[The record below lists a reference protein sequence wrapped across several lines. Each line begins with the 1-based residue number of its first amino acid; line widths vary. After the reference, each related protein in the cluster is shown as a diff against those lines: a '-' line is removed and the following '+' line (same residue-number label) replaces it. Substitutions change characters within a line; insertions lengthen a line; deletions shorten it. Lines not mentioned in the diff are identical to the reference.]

1 MSVNPTSR
9 FLTDSQ
15 GIASDTAYVVTASS
29 GGGIFAADLG
39 GTDSLSFTDAFPTLA
54 KRTPGIMGFDRFLT
68 DLYID
73 LNRDGSFVW
82 TEDLLIRD
90 FFADSSSPLPGRGF
104 IETIGNLSGTD
115 ILDLDLLDYV
125 PGSPG
130 NDRLF
135 GLGGSN
141 YLTGGDGDD
150 TYIIKALD
158 GGHSS
163 ILDTS
168 GTDTLIFTDAFPA
181 LEKMTFGVLGLGRFS
196 TTLVVDLNRDG
207 EFVGTNDLMI
217 HDFFADS
224 TNVPGN
230 GFIETIGNFS
240 GTDILKLDFSTY
252 FLGSDSSDTLFGEP
266 RLIEF

>member
-29 GGGIFAADLG
+29 GGGIFAADSG
-39 GTDSLSFTDAFPTLA
+39 GTDSLTFTDASPTLA

-82 TEDLLIRD
+82 TEDLNIRD
-90 FFADSSSPLPGRGF
+90 FFADSSSPLPGQGF

-135 GLGGSN
+135 GLGGSIISLAATEMT
-141 YLTGGDGDD
+141 LT
-150 TYIIKALD
+150 
-158 GGHSS
+158 SS
-163 ILDTS
+163 
-168 GTDTLIFTDAFPA
+168 
-181 LEKMTFGVLGLGRFS
+181 
-196 TTLVVDLNRDG
+196 
-207 EFVGTNDLMI
+207 
-217 HDFFADS
+217 
-224 TNVPGN
+224 
-230 GFIETIGNFS
+230 
-240 GTDILKLDFSTY
+240 
-252 FLGSDSSDTLFGEP
+252 
-266 RLIEF
+266 RL